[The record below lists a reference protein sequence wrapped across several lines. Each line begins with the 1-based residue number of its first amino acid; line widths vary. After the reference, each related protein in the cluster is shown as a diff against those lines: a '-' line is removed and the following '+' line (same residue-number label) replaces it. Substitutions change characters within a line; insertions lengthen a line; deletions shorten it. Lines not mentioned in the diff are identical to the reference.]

1 MSACNSRKIF
11 TLIGPILTIIF
22 GAWQLSIFFSW
33 SQEEFKESYCRHSDK
48 YYEDLKLTNSTLA
61 REECEQHVNK
71 AQTMN
76 IIGATT
82 SIISIVF
89 SICATIAVTGFFKN
103 FSHQK
108 LLIIPF
114 CVYHFFMIPI
124 IVFSDMYL
132 NYIPLALMF
141 IAIGFYL
148 AVIAMLFAHL
158 RYVSPNIKKKRSNKK
173 VSKRVAKKTSVEEGK
188 DVHDDFFDDQEG
200 FSYKKMKPAFYSS
213 N

>member
-1 MSACNSRKIF
+1 
-11 TLIGPILTIIF
+11 
-22 GAWQLSIFFSW
+22 
-33 SQEEFKESYCRHSDK
+33 
-48 YYEDLKLTNSTLA
+48 
-61 REECEQHVNK
+61 
-71 AQTMN
+71 
-76 IIGATT
+76 
-82 SIISIVF
+82 
-89 SICATIAVTGFFKN
+89 
-103 FSHQK
+103 
-108 LLIIPF
+108 
-114 CVYHFFMIPI
+114 MIPI